1 MIEDPSLILTVDVDG
16 APARLGAAVRIA
28 ETSVDGTFD
37 RRFLGR
43 TGTVVAL
50 VYDEPLQQYPANP
63 LIKVRVRGLGEDL
76 FFVGELVLG
85 AEGSSPWA
93 FREEPER
100 RGEAEPGLT

>member
-16 APARLGAAVRIA
+16 APVRMGAVVRIA
-28 ETSVDGTFD
+28 DTSPDGTFD
-37 RRFLGR
+37 PRFLGR

-50 VYDEPLQQYPANP
+50 VYDEPFRQYPADP

-85 AEGSSPWA
+85 AERSRPRASRA
-93 FREEPER
+93 
-100 RGEAEPGLT
+100 EAEPRLT

>member
-1 MIEDPSLILTVDVDG
+1 MIEDPSLILTMDVDG
-16 APARLGAAVRIA
+16 APVRMDAAVRIA

-50 VYDEPLQQYPANP
+50 VYDEPLQQYPADP

-76 FFVGELVLG
+76 FFVGELVLR
-85 AEGSSPWA
+85 AEGSHPRA

-100 RGEAEPGLT
+100 RGAAEPGLT